1 MGSVFGWSA
10 GDSSRSNFSCCF
22 DHRYGFPSNIARV
35 YSSLGN
41 LRLVLPVNT
50 SFSSSVTSFQ
60 GTLWLVRRRRC
71 PSRACFEIA
80 SCQNDSLELAC
91 HDRVCSSS
99 EKSYL
104 KNEWGKNRSSIM
116 VSILNSNFLSTS
128 ESSLYFSSN
137 CFTIT

>member
-35 YSSLGN
+35 YSSPGN

-60 GTLWLVRRRRC
+60 ICESMKTLCHFLD
-71 PSRACFEIA
+71 
-80 SCQNDSLELAC
+80 QNKTSHLN
-91 HDRVCSSS
+91 
-99 EKSYL
+99 YL
-104 KNEWGKNRSSIM
+104 QFKDLRNRPI
-116 VSILNSNFLSTS
+116 
-128 ESSLYFSSN
+128 
-137 CFTIT
+137 